1 MEEKKFNC
9 KMEDVPVITGFALTS
24 MENDKVDFLAFS
36 PMFADPFMDNVR
48 SKRIVCIEL
57 VKSKDVVKQQKAI
70 TQQISVKL
78 NELRVSLHPVE
89 GYLKL
94 AGDSLDIQL
103 ADFGLNDLRNDISK
117 ENVEGVISESQSFV
131 TNLKRNEAVLQTKG
145 LKTEMITDI
154 TDLVAEIALLNQQQN
169 NLKNKRSRVASDNL
183 KDFNE
188 LWDMLTSILNAGRA
202 MYRGVDNVKLK
213 EYTLSNL
220 LKRVHNENGAAP
232 EAAPKAENPA

>member
-1 MEEKKFNC
+1 MDEKKFNC

-94 AGDSLDIQL
+94 AGDSLDIQKL
-103 ADFGLNDLRNDISK
+103 A
-117 ENVEGVISESQSFV
+117 
-131 TNLKRNEAVLQTKG
+131 A
-145 LKTEMITDI
+145 TD
-154 TDLVAEIALLNQQQN
+154 DDQRDE
-169 NLKNKRSRVASDNL
+169 RPEDPVAS
-183 KDFNE
+183 
-188 LWDMLTSILNAGRA
+188 
-202 MYRGVDNVKLK
+202 RGVRREGQGGFVHGWAVS
-213 EYTLSNL
+213 YSTL
-220 LKRVHNENGAAP
+220 RT
-232 EAAPKAENPA
+232 